1 MSLHNPVT
9 NPDNPVHALAHRQVL
24 PQFLTDTNPHTN
36 ALQSIYREDCSD
48 ALEKS
53 EVVCSRSPRNPRMH
67 SLLRRLVP
75 GDSAIYQERVLWAPN
90 ASDA

>member
-1 MSLHNPVT
+1 MSYDNPVT
-9 NPDNPVHALAHRQVL
+9 NPDNPVHGLAHLQVL
-24 PQFLTDTNPHTN
+24 PQFRNDTNPHTN
-36 ALQSIYREDCSD
+36 DLQSIDREDCSD

-75 GDSAIYQERVLWAPN
+75 GDLVIYQERVTWAPN
-90 ASDA
+90 ASNA